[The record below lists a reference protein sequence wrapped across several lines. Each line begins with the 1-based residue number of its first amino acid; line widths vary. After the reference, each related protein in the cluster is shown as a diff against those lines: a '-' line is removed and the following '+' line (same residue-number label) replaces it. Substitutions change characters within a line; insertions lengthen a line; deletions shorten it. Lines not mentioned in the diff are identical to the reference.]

1 MDDKK
6 QEEVKAYLARIRK
19 TVEASKALME
29 SVDLRLRETDRMLEA
44 QGLTRDEV
52 RKMRFTTEQREK
64 ANEEL
69 RRMGL
74 PPMDEVDTTIDFDLS
89 TAEYRENFADIA
101 DMEDESVVASR
112 ARKLGTFMQQF
123 RL

>member
-52 RKMRFTTEQREK
+52 RKMRFTPEQREK

-74 PPMDEVDTTIDFDLS
+74 APMDEVDTTIDFDLS

>member
-6 QEEVKAYLARIRK
+6 QEEVKVYLARIRK

-44 QGLTRDEV
+44 HGLTRDEV
-52 RKMRFTTEQREK
+52 RKMRFTPEQREK

-89 TAEYRENFADIA
+89 TADYRERFADSA

>member
-52 RKMRFTTEQREK
+52 RKMRFTPEQREK

>member
-74 PPMDEVDTTIDFDLS
+74 APMDEVDTTIDFDLS